1 MLGVITENPGERA
14 QLGAWR
20 TLGALLASLPVGM
33 ILPALIYDE
42 NNNVMGKKLFV
53 ISIVMGLIAVAA
65 FRFMTSTTVQRV
77 PTPVQGEDAP
87 KTSMLDS
94 IKNFAKNR
102 PAIGVT
108 LLPVDQYLGSY
119 GAATAVV
126 VMFQSYFHNAAISG
140 LLSLAIIVPMIAFIP
155 LAKVITE
162 KFGKKES
169 SAVGYVV
176 SMAACLLLL
185 VLPVK
190 PDGSGVLMYMVLMII
205 SSFGASAGSC
215 FMNAMMADAIDYN
228 EWKTGKREEGTTY
241 ALHNFFRK
249 LAQGVG
255 PSFGLVLMVA
265 LGYNEQL
272 GATQPFED
280 ALKMRYLVAALYL
293 AGAVLQFIGAKLV
306 YNLDKKT
313 LAQIET
319 ELKEKRG

>member
-108 LLPVDQYLGSY
+108 LLALMYRWPAS
-119 GAATAVV
+119 
-126 VMFQSYFHNAAISG
+126 N
-140 LLSLAIIVPMIAFIP
+140 
-155 LAKVITE
+155 
-162 KFGKKES
+162 S
-169 SAVGYVV
+169 SAT
-176 SMAACLLLL
+176 
-185 VLPVK
+185 
-190 PDGSGVLMYMVLMII
+190 
-205 SSFGASAGSC
+205 SSVTSTITSSIYHG
-215 FMNAMMADAIDYN
+215 
-228 EWKTGKREEGTTY
+228 
-241 ALHNFFRK
+241 
-249 LAQGVG
+249 
-255 PSFGLVLMVA
+255 
-265 LGYNEQL
+265 
-272 GATQPFED
+272 
-280 ALKMRYLVAALYL
+280 
-293 AGAVLQFIGAKLV
+293 
-306 YNLDKKT
+306 
-313 LAQIET
+313 
-319 ELKEKRG
+319 